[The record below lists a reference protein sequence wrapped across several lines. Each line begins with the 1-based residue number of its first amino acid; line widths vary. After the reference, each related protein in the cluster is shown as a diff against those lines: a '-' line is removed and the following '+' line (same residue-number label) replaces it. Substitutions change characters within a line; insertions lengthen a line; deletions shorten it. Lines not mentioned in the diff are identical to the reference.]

1 MNHRM
6 THIMKRHIAR
16 DNIQQLRDNIQQLIV
31 RDAAMGLLKKV
42 GIL

>member
-16 DNIQQLRDNIQQLIV
+16 DNIQQLIV
-31 RDAAMGLLKKV
+31 RGAAMGLLKKV